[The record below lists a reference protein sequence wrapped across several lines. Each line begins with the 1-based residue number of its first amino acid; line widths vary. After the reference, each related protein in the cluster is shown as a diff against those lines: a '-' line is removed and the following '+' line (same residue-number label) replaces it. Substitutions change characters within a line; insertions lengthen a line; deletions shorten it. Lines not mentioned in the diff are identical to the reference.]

1 MSDAQ
6 TTSDKPEDSFLSSTG
21 ISLSSVIMTGGIL
34 VMAFL
39 VLTLLGHDATTS
51 SPESQTDETV
61 AAQSVEPKTDIA
73 GAAATTDD

>member
-21 ISLSSVIMTGGIL
+21 IGLSSVIMTGGIL
-34 VMAFL
+34 IMAFL
-39 VLTLLGHDATTS
+39 VLTLLGRDATTP
-51 SPESQTDETV
+51 PESQTDEAV

-73 GAAATTDD
+73 GAVATTDD